1 MVTIYFIYMIMRI
14 IYIDYAEND
23 NEGINEG
30 VELLA
35 MLIIE
40 WFT

>member
-1 MVTIYFIYMIMRI
+1 MRRMLSKKN
-14 IYIDYAEND
+14 YAEND
-23 NEGINEG
+23 NEDINEG

>member
-1 MVTIYFIYMIMRI
+1 MLSKKN
-14 IYIDYAEND
+14 YAEND
-23 NEGINEG
+23 NEDINEG